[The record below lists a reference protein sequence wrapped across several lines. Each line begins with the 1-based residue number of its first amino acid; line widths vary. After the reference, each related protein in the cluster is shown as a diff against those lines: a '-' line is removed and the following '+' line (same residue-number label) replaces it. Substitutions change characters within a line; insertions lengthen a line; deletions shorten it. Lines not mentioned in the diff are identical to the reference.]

1 MKVKNKI
8 FIFAL
13 ILSLIFTVGLVSAE
27 DLSFDQSELGMVSD
41 ETELELNQE
50 DLVETEDKNSN
61 SPIGGGRDS
70 TVKCGSVSYCKWK

>member
-13 ILSLIFTVGLVSAE
+13 ILSLIFTVGTVVAAE
-27 DLSFDQSELGMVSD
+27 DLSFDQSELEMVSD
-41 ETELELNQE
+41 ETEMKLNQEE

-61 SPIGGGRDS
+61 SPIGGGARLN
-70 TVKCGSVSYCKWK
+70 C

>member
-1 MKVKNKI
+1 MKVKII
-8 FIFAL
+8 FVIAL
-13 ILSLIFTVGLVSAE
+13 ILSLIFTVSCVSAAE

-50 DLVETEDKNSN
+50 DLVEIEDKNSN

-70 TVKCGSVSYCKWK
+70 TVK